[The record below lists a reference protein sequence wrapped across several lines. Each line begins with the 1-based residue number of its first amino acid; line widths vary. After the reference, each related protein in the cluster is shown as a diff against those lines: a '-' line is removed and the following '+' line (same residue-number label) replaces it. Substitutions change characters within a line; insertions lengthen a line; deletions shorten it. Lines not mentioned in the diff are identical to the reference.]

1 MMNDDGTVTMTA
13 RSDRGRV
20 YSADFDLR
28 DLGDLE
34 SGKTKFIAAKAHHSV
49 DDEVGGLVARQDQIL
64 ARLTDMA
71 AEHPELLED
80 C

>member
-1 MMNDDGTVTMTA
+1 MSGDVTFTA
-13 RSDRGRV
+13 RSHRGRV

-34 SGKTKFIAAKAHHSV
+34 SGKRKFIGATGHYSV
-49 DDEVGGLVARQDQIL
+49 DDEVGRLVARQDQIA

-71 AEHPELLED
+71 RDYPALLDED